1 MKQKTLVLTALLV
14 LALQPPPQA
23 DGQQLAQAVVTR
35 IIDGDTF
42 DAVISGRRDRV
53 RPIGVDAPEAT
64 SKVEPYGPEATEF
77 ARRLLSGKNVW
88 LERDVEPRD
97 RYGRLLAYVW
107 LKPPTSRT
115 ITEIRTTMFNAILL
129 AEGYAQL
136 LTIPPNVRYV
146 EAFRVL
152 QTEARDRGKGLWAT
166 TPPAPASPTAP
177 RVSQKQCDP
186 SYPDVCIPSP
196 PPDLDCADI
205 PYRRF
210 RVLPPDPHRF
220 DGDKDGIGCER

>member
-1 MKQKTLVLTALLV
+1 MARRNTWVTLPVLFLLLLGTV
-14 LALQPPPQA
+14 SPAQVE
-23 DGQQLAQAVVTR
+23 GQQLPKALVTR

-64 SKVEPYGPEATEF
+64 SKVEPYGPEATDF
-77 ARRLLSGKNVW
+77 ARRWLSGKNVW

-97 RYGRLLAYVW
+97 RYGRLLTYVW
-107 LKPPTSRT
+107 LEPPISRT
-115 ITEIRTTMFNAILL
+115 VAEIRSKMFNAILL

-146 EAFRVL
+146 DAFRIL
-152 QTEARDRGKGLWAT
+152 QTEARQQGKGLWAT
-166 TPPAPASPTAP
+166 TPPARPAPPA
-177 RVSQKQCDP
+177 VQAQCDP

-196 PPDLDCADI
+196 PP
-205 PYRRF
+205 
-210 RVLPPDPHRF
+210 
-220 DGDKDGIGCER
+220 GG

>member
-1 MKQKTLVLTALLV
+1 MV
-14 LALQPPPQA
+14 LQPLPQA
-23 DGQQLAQAVVTR
+23 EGQQLAQAVITR

-42 DAVISGRRDRV
+42 DATIGGSRDRV

-64 SKVEPYGPEATEF
+64 SRVEPYGREATEF
-77 ARRLLSGKNVW
+77 ARRWLFGKNVW

-107 LKPPTSRT
+107 LKPPASRT
-115 ITEIRTTMFNAILL
+115 ITEIRTKMFNAILL

-146 EAFRVL
+146 DVFRVL
-152 QTEARDRGKGLWAT
+152 QTEARQQGIGLWAT
-166 TPPAPASPTAP
+166 APSVPIAPTAP
-177 RVSQKQCDP
+177 PALKKKCDP

-196 PPDLDCADI
+196 PPDLDCGDI
-205 PYRRF
+205 PFRRF

-220 DGDKDGIGCER
+220 DGDKDGIGCE